1 VCERNDGCLVLN
13 ARKLTGWAL
22 GYDCNNTKQAV
33 SPISLSGDAIE
44 MNATTGFIEWE
55 LPQNAVRKCAFWI
68 IFLA

>member
-1 VCERNDGCLVLN
+1 M
-13 ARKLTGWAL
+13 
-22 GYDCNNTKQAV
+22 GYDCNNTKQAA